1 MSFLI
6 TLKVKGDTAVFQ
18 KALADRGDEFLAVV
32 EKGKA
37 AGAIHHR
44 FGVGDGYV
52 HVIDEWE
59 TVEGFHG
66 FFGEPSMQE
75 FLGSIGADTAAEP
88 EITVSEALKSV
99 DEF

>member
-6 TLKVKGDTAVFQ
+6 TLKVNGDTAVFQ
-18 KALADRGDEFLAVV
+18 KALADRAAEFEAVV
-32 EKGKA
+32 EKAKA

-59 TVEGFHG
+59 TVEGFQG

-75 FLGSIGADTAAEP
+75 FLGSIGADTSAEP
-88 EITVSEALKSV
+88 DITVSLALRTV